1 MVKFMAKLCFKKY
14 LDEALLIKYDEATLI
29 ISPIFGFS
37 RLQQKKIEHQPRL
50 FMLEIS
56 VS

>member
-14 LDEALLIKYDEATLI
+14 LDEALLIKYDEATFI

-37 RLQQKKIEHQPRL
+37 RLQQKNRTSTKI
-50 FMLEIS
+50 IYA
-56 VS
+56 